1 MKISKTAIVLAVAVP
16 LVLGSIGTAVF
27 VYWDSI
33 QAQQQANE
41 EILQK
46 FGFEIIPVSPYTE
59 STGELG
65 AKQVPATFAE
75 DDLSPVEKVIDGLLK
90 DKEKLL
96 DENEALKYQITQL
109 EEQVDSLEQYKS
121 LNEQFAPETLSQEL
135 ERTRQELARK
145 IGNLRE
151 AQGYSKFWIEM
162 MASAALLEYER
173 FMEANRM
180 LLDHGQ
186 REELI
191 DEELV
196 TYGFCVGNAVELAAN
211 NAQEA
216 RDIARWFENPDSV
229 NLSEAIQAD
238 LDIVLPPCQI
248 PLRKK
253 LQASL
258 STGPA
263 G

>member
-90 DKEKLL
+90 DKENLL

-109 EEQVDSLEQYKS
+109 EEQVDSLEQ
-121 LNEQFAPETLSQEL
+121 
-135 ERTRQELARK
+135 
-145 IGNLRE
+145 
-151 AQGYSKFWIEM
+151 
-162 MASAALLEYER
+162 
-173 FMEANRM
+173 
-180 LLDHGQ
+180 
-186 REELI
+186 
-191 DEELV
+191 
-196 TYGFCVGNAVELAAN
+196 
-211 NAQEA
+211 
-216 RDIARWFENPDSV
+216 
-229 NLSEAIQAD
+229 
-238 LDIVLPPCQI
+238 
-248 PLRKK
+248 
-253 LQASL
+253 
-258 STGPA
+258 
-263 G
+263 